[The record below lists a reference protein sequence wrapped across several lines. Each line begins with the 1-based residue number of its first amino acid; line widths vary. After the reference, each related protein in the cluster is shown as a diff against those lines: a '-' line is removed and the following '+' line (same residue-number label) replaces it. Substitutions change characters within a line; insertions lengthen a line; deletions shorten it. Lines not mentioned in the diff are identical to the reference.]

1 MAVKDA
7 GLRIRVE
14 RGLRE
19 RFLEL
24 CRERDTP
31 AAHVLRAFMRDYVAT
46 HETAD
51 EEAAHPKRQ
60 RKGSVGTP
68 G

>member
-31 AAHVLRAFMRDYVAT
+31 AAHILRAFMRDYVAT
-46 HETAD
+46 NETAD
-51 EEAAHPKRQ
+51 GEASHPKRQ
-60 RKGSVGTP
+60 RKGSVRPSG
-68 G
+68 